1 MIMDDNRIM
10 EAAKLIANSSAAL
23 IQAIGM
29 MSENIER
36 ANRGES
42 LAYTEDSFMKL
53 IQDNGITYNDVIQ
66 RGLEIMKDI
75 ERVNAGDYI
84 LLYTKI
90 VKLYIFIRKSV
101 LGYTKTLYLLVSYL
115 HRRILLPIS

>member
-42 LAYTEDSFMKL
+42 LAYTEDQFMKL

-66 RGLEIMKDI
+66 GGGVDMKNV
-75 ERVNAGDYI
+75 ERINALNKVY
-84 LLYTKI
+84 YE
-90 VKLYIFIRKSV
+90 
-101 LGYTKTLYLLVSYL
+101 
-115 HRRILLPIS
+115 

>member
-1 MIMDDNRIM
+1 
-10 EAAKLIANSSAAL
+10 
-23 IQAIGM
+23 
-29 MSENIER
+29 
-36 ANRGES
+36 
-42 LAYTEDSFMKL
+42 
-53 IQDNGITYNDVIQ
+53 
-66 RGLEIMKDI
+66 MKDI